1 MGITQGSEAT
11 LLSDTLASLSKQL
24 ERAAIQRTESPSE
37 WIQKHYYVPDPR
49 DPKTGE
55 LLSPG
60 PIRLTKLQERIID
73 LALEKDEDGNFK
85 YATVVY
91 SAPKK
96 SGKSAI
102 ASAVLLYMAHHNP
115 NSYLACVANDGKQS
129 SDRLYLPLRTCFRY
143 HRQYGGIFSEVMDYK
158 TETILPNF
166 TKIEAI
172 SSDAASEAGSQPL
185 GVFISE
191 VWGFTTDRKKAV
203 FTELTVPPTLYGK
216 AIRWIETYAGY
227 SGKSELLENIY
238 EVGFLQGEP
247 HPEFVDVMGKDG
259 PVVRVNE
266 NARMFTYWD
275 TEPRMSWQLG
285 KSGKSYYA
293 SEAAILPA
301 NEFRRIHRNQWV
313 SHVDSFVQEEWWQAC
328 EDENLKALP
337 QGSGVPVVVGID
349 MAVTRDCAAL
359 VAVTRN
365 PSNPELA
372 ISVRGVEIFSPKDHG
387 GIINQEDLIKPVI
400 EKWNDL
406 WNVVCWVYDPR
417 EMSNLAQQMIRA
429 GVGWFKPFGQQ
440 QPRAIADKA
449 LHDLIVSRSISWNRY
464 TTRGCIGFE
473 KGKEETLYKHVTQ
486 AGAITN
492 GDARRIEKLSNSA
505 KIDGAVALSQAAYMC
520 LALALDNKEGV

>member
-1 MGITQGSEAT
+1 MERQSSEANLVIDSLT
-11 LLSDTLASLSKQL
+11 RLSEQFG
-24 ERAAIQRTESPSE
+24 RAAIRRTEAPSE

-60 PIRLTKLQERIID
+60 PIRLTKLQCKIVD
-73 LALEKDEDGNFK
+73 SALEKDEKGDFK

-102 ASAVLLYMAHHNP
+102 ASAVILYMAHHNP
-115 NSYLACVANDGKQS
+115 NSYIACVANDGKQS
-129 SDRLYLPLRTCFRY
+129 SDRLYLPIRTCLRY
-143 HRQYGGIFSEVMDYK
+143 HRQFGGIFKDVMDYK
-158 TETILPNF
+158 TETTLSNF

-172 SSDAASEAGSQPL
+172 STDASSEAGSQPL
-185 GVFISE
+185 FVALSE
-191 VWGFTTDRKKAV
+191 LWGFTSDRKRAV
-203 FTELTVPPTLYGK
+203 FTELTVPSTLYGR

-238 EVGFLQGEP
+238 ETGFLNGEP
-247 HPEFVDVMGKDG
+247 HPDFLDLLGKDG

-285 KSGKSYYA
+285 KNGKSYYA
-293 SEAAILPA
+293 SEAAILPP

-313 SHVDSFVQEEWWQAC
+313 SHVDSFIQEEWWQAC
-328 EDENLKALP
+328 ENPNLKALP
-337 QGSGVPVVVGID
+337 DGDGVPVVVGID

-359 VAVTRN
+359 VAVTRD
-365 PSNPELA
+365 PFNPESA
-372 ISVRGVEIFSPKDHG
+372 VATRGVKIFSPKEHG
-387 GIINQEDLIKPVI
+387 GIIDQDMLIKPVI
-400 EKWNDL
+400 EEWNKR

-417 EMSNLAQQMIRA
+417 EMANLAQQMIRA
-429 GVGWFKPFGQQ
+429 GIGWFRPFGQQ
-440 QPRAIADKA
+440 QPRAIADKE
-449 LHDLIVSRSISWNRY
+449 LHDLIVAKNMSWNRY
-464 TTRGCIGFE
+464 TTHGNIGFE
-473 KGKEETLYKHVTQ
+473 KSKEETLYKHITQ

-492 GDARRIEKLSNSA
+492 GNARRIEKLSNNA
-505 KIDGAVALSQAAYMC
+505 KVDGAVALSQAAHMC
-520 LALALDNKEGV
+520 LSLALDNPKGV